1 MRLGILGGT
10 FDPVHNGHISIAK
23 HVKEEFA
30 LDMIF
35 LMVAASPPHKPS
47 GCSRRGL
54 KVFHG

>member
-35 LMVAASPPHKPS
+35 LMVAASPAS
-47 GCSRRGL
+47 QAQRMRRRGL

>member
-35 LMVAASPPHKPS
+35 LMVPASQAQRMR
-47 GCSRRGL
+47 RRGL